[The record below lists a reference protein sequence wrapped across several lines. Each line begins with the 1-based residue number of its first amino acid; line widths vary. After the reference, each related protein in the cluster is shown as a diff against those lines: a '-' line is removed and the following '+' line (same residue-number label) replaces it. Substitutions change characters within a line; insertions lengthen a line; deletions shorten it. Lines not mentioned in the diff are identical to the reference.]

1 MKVKFFL
8 MKCYGNKY
16 VKKLKNPVIFDNF
29 PSYYLLKITN
39 NQIPMYLIIK
49 YLIN

>member
-1 MKVKFFL
+1 MKVLKLMKVKFFL

-16 VKKLKNPVIFDNF
+16 VKNPVIFDNF

-39 NQIPMYLIIK
+39 NQIHR
-49 YLIN
+49 